1 MAKSYKSNY
10 AIWLLLFVGVSGL
23 LFASTTSSQFFAFEI
38 EPLSFGGNIEL
49 PNILCNVKVTVQ
61 GFDKNGNEVIE
72 KQSSYLEKNPS
83 TTFSLIGG
91 QDNSEVEKFD
101 ISNKMRCEFIND
113 TPEVDMTTK
122 SSNLDIIIYAKD
134 AKGVEQQV
142 WNNNVKSLT
151 AIPIVENNE
160 KVLSKL
166 SANTIDIKKFLD
178 NGDYE
183 TTLRFVTSGE
193 VKIFYDVAP
202 SVIYEVAIPSDKVET
217 FITLNVQKDG
227 IVEVPPKGDE
237 PPKGDDPPKGDE
249 PDPKVNPL
257 DDIEEFTKCIQSFD
271 MQCLAQDKFLPLYI
285 GGFGFVFLVGA
296 VGTRKRPM
304 FDQFGNRV

>member
-1 MAKSYKSNY
+1 MAKSHKGNY
-10 AIWLLLFVGVSGL
+10 VIWLLLFVGVSGL

-38 EPLSFGGNIEL
+38 KPLSFKNIDL
-49 PNILCNVKVTVQ
+49 PNIVCNVKATVE
-61 GFDKNGNEVIE
+61 GFDKNGNEVLK
-72 KQSSYLEKNPS
+72 KQSSYLEKNPR

-91 QDNSEVEKFD
+91 QDNSEIEKFD
-101 ISNKMRCEFIND
+101 ISNKMRCEFIDD
-113 TPEVDMTTK
+113 TPYVAMTTK
-122 SSNLDIIIYAKD
+122 SSDLDIIIYAKD

-142 WNNNVKSLT
+142 WNNNAKSLT

-202 SVIYEVAIPSDKVET
+202 SVIYEVVIPSDKVET

-227 IVEVPPKGDE
+227 IVEVPPKGDD
-237 PPKGDDPPKGDE
+237 PKDDPPKGN
-249 PDPKVNPL
+249 DPKVSPL
-257 DDIEEFTKCIQSFD
+257 GDIEEFTKCIQSFD

-304 FDQFGNRV
+304 FDQFGSRVQ

>member
-23 LFASTTSSQFFAFEI
+23 LFASTTSSQFFAFELT
-38 EPLSFGGNIEL
+38 PLSYGGNIEL

-61 GFDKNGNEVIE
+61 GFDKNGIEVIE
-72 KQSSYLEKNPS
+72 RQSSYVEKNPS

-122 SSNLDIIIYAKD
+122 SSDLDIIIYAKD

-227 IVEVPPKGDE
+227 IVEVPPKGDDPKDE
-237 PPKGDDPPKGDE
+237 PPKGD
-249 PDPKVNPL
+249 DPKVNPL

-271 MQCLAQDKFLPLYI
+271 TKCLAQDKFLPLYI

>member
-1 MAKSYKSNY
+1 M
-10 AIWLLLFVGVSGL
+10 LLFVGVSGL

-38 EPLSFGGNIEL
+38 EPLSYGGNIEL
-49 PNILCNVKVTVQ
+49 PNIVCNVKATVE
-61 GFDKNGNEVIE
+61 GFDKNGNEVLK
-72 KQSSYLEKNPS
+72 KQSSYLEKNPR

-91 QDNSEVEKFD
+91 QDNSEIEKFD
-101 ISNKMRCEFIND
+101 VSNKMRCEFIND

-122 SSNLDIIIYAKD
+122 SSDLDIIIYAKD

-142 WNNNVKSLT
+142 WNNNAKSLT

-227 IVEVPPKGDE
+227 IVEVSPKGND
-237 PPKGDDPPKGDE
+237 PKDDPPKGN
-249 PDPKVNPL
+249 DPKVNPL

-304 FDQFGNRV
+304 FDQFGSRVQ

>member
-1 MAKSYKSNY
+1 M
-10 AIWLLLFVGVSGL
+10 LLFVGVSGL

-38 EPLSFGGNIEL
+38 EPLSYGGNIEL
-49 PNILCNVKVTVQ
+49 PNIVCNVKATVE
-61 GFDKNGNEVIE
+61 GFDKNGNEVLK
-72 KQSSYLEKNPS
+72 KQSSYLEKNPR

-91 QDNSEVEKFD
+91 QDNSEIEKFD
-101 ISNKMRCEFIND
+101 VSNKMRCEFIND

-122 SSNLDIIIYAKD
+122 SSDLDVIIYAKD

-142 WNNNVKSLT
+142 WNNNAKSLT
-151 AIPIVENNE
+151 AIPIVGNNE

-202 SVIYEVAIPSDKVET
+202 SVIYEVVIPSDKVET

-227 IVEVPPKGDE
+227 IVKVS
-237 PPKGDDPPKGDE
+237 PKGDDPKDDPSKGN
-249 PDPKVNPL
+249 DPKVNPL

-304 FDQFGNRV
+304 FDQFGSRVQ

>member
-10 AIWLLLFVGVSGL
+10 AIWLLLFVGITGV

-49 PNILCNVKVTVQ
+49 PNILCNVKVTVD
-61 GFDKNGNEVIE
+61 GFDKNGNNVLT
-72 KQSSYLEKNPS
+72 KQSSYLEKNPR

-91 QDNSEVEKFD
+91 QDNSEIDKFD
-101 ISNKMRCEFIND
+101 ISNKMRCEFIDD
-113 TPEVDMTTK
+113 TPYVDMTTK
-122 SSNLDIIIYAKD
+122 SSDLDIIIYAKD

-160 KVLSKL
+160 RVLSKI
-166 SANTIDIKKFLD
+166 SANTIDIKKYLD

-193 VKIFYDVAP
+193 VKIFYDIAP
-202 SVIYEVAIPSDKVET
+202 SVIYEVAIPTDKVET
-217 FITLNVQKDG
+217 YITLDVQKDG
-227 IVEVPPKGDE
+227 KVDVPPE
-237 PPKGDDPPKGDE
+237 PKPKDDPKD
-249 PDPKVNPL
+249 DPKEDNPLINPL

-285 GGFGFVFLVGA
+285 GSFGFVFLIGA